1 MATISKQ
8 KKVRKVRQ
16 KLKLFRANEPLKSV
30 LMWGINYSFSAM
42 NHVKHRPMLL
52 KDDFK
57 AYMKVKI
64 NNYLFNKENMPSRF
78 KFKEYC
84 PMVFKALRYRFGV
97 NKVDYWVSG
106 VFRLPSILHSYV
118 SLVLELNQNVRDSC
132 VIHSISKMYMRSCV
146 FPIT

>member
-42 NHVKHRPMLL
+42 NHVKPRAMLL

-64 NNYLFNKENMPSRF
+64 NNYLFNK
-78 KFKEYC
+78 
-84 PMVFKALRYRFGV
+84 
-97 NKVDYWVSG
+97 
-106 VFRLPSILHSYV
+106 
-118 SLVLELNQNVRDSC
+118 
-132 VIHSISKMYMRSCV
+132 YMSA
-146 FPIT
+146 FS